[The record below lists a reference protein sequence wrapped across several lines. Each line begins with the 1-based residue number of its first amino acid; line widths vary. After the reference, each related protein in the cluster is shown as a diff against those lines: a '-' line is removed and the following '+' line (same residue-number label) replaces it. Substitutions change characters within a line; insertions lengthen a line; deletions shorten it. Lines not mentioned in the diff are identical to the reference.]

1 MKIIFIFLLFI
12 SISLCY
18 SPDLPDTSY
27 MKKQFYHYLNNITKY
42 YGNLELMKKNLDS
55 AYTLALYLENYEAG
69 ILSDYYLQLARYY
82 YTKGDLSQ
90 TITYYMLCIRNSKKN
105 LEKFATNN
113 YTSLIYLSNIYFNMG
128 FYTNYLI
135 NIYKNLFTINLSDK
149 DRYLYGIAYN
159 NIGLIYEKNHI
170 IDSALIFFEKAY
182 KFRKENIKNQD
193 SLLYLGHSLIYI
205 ARNQIKLAKYK
216 EAEKNLLIAKNYF
229 EKYLSLNIPYDDL
242 NREAKYRLVNSYLLL
257 AKLYWIK
264 NEKIKS
270 SLYLKLALDFI
281 ERSANIIIKDDI
293 YILLSEHY
301 IFIKEYNKAEKYLH
315 LAKELSLKNNIVLN
329 LIEIYRN
336 LVLLYRLENNFDK
349 YIEYTNQL
357 NKLIKKNTEI
367 IFTTSANLIQL
378 TINESEKLA
387 IIQEK
392 IKEKERIQKNYII
405 YQILFLIVSILIII
419 YFILKDKKKKDLIK
433 KLQHEKEKLEDL
445 NKRKIAFSNYLAHEF
460 KTPLNI
466 IKGFTQKLS
475 EELPNN
481 VKIIKII
488 ENVDRLNNFIDDFIE
503 ISNINDGKVKFELSF
518 FSVNDKINL
527 IVQKYE
533 RIAQEKALDIKF
545 ISDLSNDLYI
555 ETDEKKFYIILN
567 DLIDNAIK
575 FTDKGKV
582 EIIVNTVK
590 LKDDTI
596 DFIIRILDTGI
607 GIDDYILE
615 NIQNHI
621 FDLPNKGYDNFGI
634 GLSLPII
641 FSYTK
646 TLGIGLKFNS
656 KKNIGTVVELKF
668 ENIIYKIIKKENI
681 DNFNTILG
689 ENEFSNIENINYDN
703 FSTYDDL
710 ILLHRLTSEAI
721 KFKNFSKI
729 KATLELLYKI
739 QSNHREF
746 NKIYNKLKYYYEN
759 FDYDNIFIIL
769 ETLNKILFEI
779 TKESN
784 DER

>member
-113 YTSLIYLSNIYFNMG
+113 YTSLIDLSNIYFDMG

-646 TLGIGLKFNS
+646 ALGIGLKFNS

>member
-113 YTSLIYLSNIYFNMG
+113 YTSLIDLSNIYFDMG

>member
-1 MKIIFIFLLFI
+1 
-12 SISLCY
+12 
-18 SPDLPDTSY
+18 

-113 YTSLIYLSNIYFNMG
+113 YTSLIDLSNIYFDMG

-646 TLGIGLKFNS
+646 ALGIGLKFNS

>member
-1 MKIIFIFLLFI
+1 
-12 SISLCY
+12 
-18 SPDLPDTSY
+18 

-113 YTSLIYLSNIYFNMG
+113 YTSLIDLSNIYFDMG

>member
-113 YTSLIYLSNIYFNMG
+113 YTSLIDLSNIYFDMG

-149 DRYLYGIAYN
+149 DRYLYGVAYN